1 MIKLLP
7 RLLFIGLAYWGCGNK
22 GIISGGYY
30 KNSNMDRLNTY
41 YLYDFISKEKVK
53 NHAMESVYTKGGTT
67 ANYYFSYNSKIPSH
81 SLELAKSLSEANK
94 LNDDYSYNI
103 KYAFIRNNSGVMRLV
118 DCSESPDDKLCNP

>member
-94 LNDDYSYNI
+94 LI
-103 KYAFIRNNSGVMRLV
+103 VTK
-118 DCSESPDDKLCNP
+118 

>member
-1 MIKLLP
+1 
-7 RLLFIGLAYWGCGNK
+7 
-22 GIISGGYY
+22 
-30 KNSNMDRLNTY
+30 MDRLNTY

-53 NHAMESVYTKGGTT
+53 NHAMESVYTKGRTP

-94 LNDDYSYNI
+94 LIDDYSYNI
-103 KYAFIRNNSGVMRLV
+103 KYAFIRNNSGEMRFV